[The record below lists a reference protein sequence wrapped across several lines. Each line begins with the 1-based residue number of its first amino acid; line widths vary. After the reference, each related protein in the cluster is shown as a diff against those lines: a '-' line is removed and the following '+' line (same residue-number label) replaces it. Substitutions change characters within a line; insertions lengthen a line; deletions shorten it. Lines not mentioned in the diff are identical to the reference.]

1 MKTIC
6 LCVLLFLGPVAS
18 QTNLNGGIT
27 TRTDVKE
34 YADLALDIRDI
45 RTLSA
50 SGQES
55 QVLGLYTEG
64 EHSEIKAF
72 TKHALKKLN
81 DDMATADPRTP
92 HYLFHLYGLSDQ
104 TSNVQLLN
112 DQSHYADNFI
122 RDIIGTK
129 LDLAADSIL
138 ALSMW
143 MYAAH
148 LLFAGVKTCE
158 LRTEADNP
166 DLVPLAGG
174 GMDEFIALWIG
185 TDQQPGSADGH
196 SLYAW
201 AEQAE
206 ELYGKNTAESV
217 VNSQLKLLYVEGS
230 LALSSPHACTN
241 KNTQTQK
248 QLWILATQITSLMVR
263 PLFQWLIYHIYQEN
277 SEAVSL
283 YALALVPQ
291 LSRCRPSIYKRLKE
305 NLIDRPVNFDKTPDI
320 LDDLL
325 EAFNCFG
332 FTCEDFGFSAD
343 AFNSKCAF
351 ESKTRVLAGYFPTSN
366 VNMVSVVVAAELPEK
381 RRQVHLY
388 LRRNVLLILVK
399 IVSTCSRLHELIL
412 TFISFVF

>member
-6 LCVLLFLGPVAS
+6 LCFLVYLGQVAS
-18 QTNLNGGIT
+18 QTDLNGGIT

-45 RTLSA
+45 RTLAA

-81 DDMATADPRTP
+81 DDIATANPRTP
-92 HYLFHLYGLSDQ
+92 HYLFHLYGLSAQ

-129 LDLAADSIL
+129 LDLAADAIL

-148 LLFAGVKTCE
+148 LIFAGVKTCE
-158 LRTEADNP
+158 ERTEADNP

-201 AEQAE
+201 AEKAE
-206 ELYGKNTAESV
+206 ELYGEDTAESV

-230 LALSSPHACTN
+230 LALGSQHACTN
-241 KNTQTQK
+241 KNTLTQQ
-248 QLWILATQITSLMVR
+248 QLWVIATEMTNLMVR
-263 PLFQWLIYHIYQEN
+263 PLFQWLIYHIYQED

-305 NLIDRPVNFDKTPDI
+305 NLIDRSINFDKSADI
-320 LDDLL
+320 LDDLQ
-325 EAFNCFG
+325 EGFACFG
-332 FTCEDFGFSAD
+332 FTCEDFGFSAED
-343 AFNSKCAF
+343 FNSKCGF
-351 ESKTRVLAGYFPTSN
+351 ESNTRVLAGYFPTSN
-366 VNMVSVVVAAELPEK
+366 VNNVSVVL
-381 RRQVHLY
+381 
-388 LRRNVLLILVK
+388 
-399 IVSTCSRLHELIL
+399 SSC
-412 TFISFVF
+412 

>member
-6 LCVLLFLGPVAS
+6 LYLLLFLGQVAS
-18 QTNLNGGIT
+18 QTDLNGGIT

-45 RTLSA
+45 RTLAA

-55 QVLGLYTEG
+55 EVLGLYTEG

-129 LDLAADSIL
+129 LDLAADAVL

-158 LRTEADNP
+158 ERTLADNP
-166 DLVPLAGG
+166 GLVELDGG

-206 ELYGKNTAESV
+206 AIYGENTAESI

-230 LALSSPHACTN
+230 LALSLPNACTN
-241 KNTQTQK
+241 KNLKTQQ
-248 QLWILATQITSLMVR
+248 QLWTVATEITNLMVK

-305 NLIDRPVNFDKTPDI
+305 NLIDRPINFDMTQDI
-320 LDDLL
+320 LDDLQ
-325 EAFNCFG
+325 EAFSCFG
-332 FTCEDFGFSAD
+332 FSCFDFGLTD
-343 AFNSKCAF
+343 GDFNSKCGF
-351 ESKTRVLAGYFPTSN
+351 ESNTRVLAGYFPTGD
-366 VNMVSVVVAAELPEK
+366 VNYVSLLVAAELSE
-381 RRQVHLY
+381 RRSQDHLPLIAQRLAHSCY
-388 LRRNVLLILVK
+388 LFSLDAAFTN
-399 IVSTCSRLHELIL
+399 
-412 TFISFVF
+412 